1 MKTVAIL
8 VPCHNEEQVLETTV
22 SRLDAVC
29 REAHDVAFSLVFV
42 DDGSTDDTLKT
53 LLRLRER
60 PGGLPLRIVQL
71 SRNFGKESAL
81 SAGLDQVTEDACII
95 LDADLQ
101 DPPETIG
108 EMLAGWREG
117 YDVVAIRRADRSTDT
132 EFKKRSAQ
140 LFYKVFNWF
149 SDLKIPDNV
158 GDARLIDR
166 SVIDALGTLPENT
179 RFMKGLFAWVGF
191 RTKIIDVR
199 RAPRMAG
206 ASRLNPVKLVLLA
219 LDGLTS
225 FSSSLLRLWIYAG
238 VLASLL
244 AFALGL
250 RIIVRTLL
258 IGVEVP
264 GYASLTVMLLFFSGI
279 QMIGIGVI
287 GEYVGRSFI
296 EAKRR
301 PAYVVK
307 RVYD

>member
-29 REAHDVAFSLVFV
+29 SEAHGVAFSLVFV

-60 PGGLPLRIVQL
+60 AGGPPLRIVQL

-140 LFYKVFNWF
+140 LFYKIFNWF
-149 SDLKIPDNV
+149 SDIKIPDNV

-179 RFMKGLFAWVGF
+179 RL
-191 RTKIIDVR
+191 
-199 RAPRMAG
+199 
-206 ASRLNPVKLVLLA
+206 
-219 LDGLTS
+219 
-225 FSSSLLRLWIYAG
+225 
-238 VLASLL
+238 
-244 AFALGL
+244 
-250 RIIVRTLL
+250 
-258 IGVEVP
+258 
-264 GYASLTVMLLFFSGI
+264 
-279 QMIGIGVI
+279 
-287 GEYVGRSFI
+287 
-296 EAKRR
+296 
-301 PAYVVK
+301 
-307 RVYD
+307 